1 MAVDRSIKTAVCA
14 CDGGARSA
22 LMARSVSGLHTSVN
36 AEENE
41 RGEGVPARLGLGP
54 EHESWMMMSGLVALC
69 VLLAVALVVP
79 PLFGARVAVITAVTA
94 VLGILVICY
103 IICVPRAFL
112 RGTPATPAC
121 RHVHRGVH

>member
-1 MAVDRSIKTAVCA
+1 VA
-14 CDGGARSA
+14 
-22 LMARSVSGLHTSVN
+22 

-41 RGEGVPARLGLGP
+41 RGQRVLARLGLGL
-54 EHESWMMMSGLVALC
+54 EHESWMMMSGLIALC
-69 VLLAVALVVP
+69 VLLAVALVVL

-112 RGTPATPAC
+112 RRTPATPAG